1 MKMLIDFLAGL
12 VALLAAAA
20 LSHLGID
27 LQRPTAPIE
36 VKRLPDHEPANAPA
50 SAPDENRSR

>member
-1 MKMLIDFLAGL
+1 MLIDFLAGL

-50 SAPDENRSR
+50 TAPDENKSR